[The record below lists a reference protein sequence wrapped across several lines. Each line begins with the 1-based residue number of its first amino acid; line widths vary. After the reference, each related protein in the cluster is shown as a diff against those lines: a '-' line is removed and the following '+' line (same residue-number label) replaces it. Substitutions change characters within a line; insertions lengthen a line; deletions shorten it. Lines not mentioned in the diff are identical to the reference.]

1 MAIYTENPPFR
12 LYYIINN
19 QKAQA
24 CKEIFSLPLKA
35 EQTAPTFPRKEIPAA
50 SRKVEK
56 KIRVS
61 IVFKIGCFPLPF
73 PSVREKF
80 GRFCGKDRAEKVYS
94 HAFFRYVSGVYGRKG
109 NGKRFDI
116 KISLL
121 RRLREADLA
130 FAPALCRTGKE
141 VLRTIRRQSR

>member
-1 MAIYTENPPFR
+1 M
-12 LYYIINN
+12 
-19 QKAQA
+19 
-24 CKEIFSLPLKA
+24 PLKA

-121 RRLREADLA
+121 RRLRESDLA
-130 FAPALCRTGKE
+130 VRCARFASNDSRSTPHDPTAIPVKITGSGVREAPEGYCQRYPAACFCR
-141 VLRTIRRQSR
+141 LS